1 MEEIWKAIP
10 DHPGYDIS
18 NLGRARSVDR
28 VITNSLGRQAK
39 LKGRILKPGLYP
51 FGYHQYA
58 LGENF
63 RAPAHRLV
71 LEAFVGKAP
80 PLFEAC
86 HCDGN
91 PKNNRLDN
99 LRWDTRR
106 GNFSDKK
113 RHGTDQIGIRHGM
126 AKLTEDQVKAIRND
140 PRPSSHIARDYGVDR
155 SLPLLIKKRKIWKHL

>member
-1 MEEIWKAIP
+1 MEEIWKSIP
-10 DHPGYDIS
+10 GHTGYEVS
-18 NLGRARSVDR
+18 NLGRIRSLDR

-39 LKGRILKPGLYP
+39 LKGKILKPGPHEY
-51 FGYHQYA
+51 GYHSYVIGKG
-58 LGENF
+58 L
-63 RAPAHRLV
+63 RVLVHRIV
-71 LEAFVGKAP
+71 LEVFVGKAP

-86 HCDGN
+86 HCDGD

-155 SLPLLIKKRKIWKHL
+155 SLPLLIKKRKIWKHI